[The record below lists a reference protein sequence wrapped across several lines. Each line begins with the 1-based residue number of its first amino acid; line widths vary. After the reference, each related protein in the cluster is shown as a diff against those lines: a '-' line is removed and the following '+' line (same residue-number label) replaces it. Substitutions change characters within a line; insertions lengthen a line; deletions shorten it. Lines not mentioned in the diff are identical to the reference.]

1 MPRQFLDHGRIARAD
16 CTDVLHLRPRN
27 KIARTVDK
35 IIAKCWADYIAATSC
50 KAGPVAQGAVVCSV
64 RISKM
69 YHFSISSNSAML
81 DDHHQSGDNDDF
93 YDDGDDDVAKCA
105 GKAIS
110 IIMRSNTSERP
121 TRGQLIELMQ

>member
-1 MPRQFLDHGRIARAD
+1 
-16 CTDVLHLRPRN
+16 
-27 KIARTVDK
+27 
-35 IIAKCWADYIAATSC
+35 
-50 KAGPVAQGAVVCSV
+50 
-64 RISKM
+64 M

-110 IIMRSNTSERP
+110 IIMRSNTSQRP
-121 TRGQLIELMQ
+121 NQRSVDRNDDGGKDDNDYFLS

>member
-1 MPRQFLDHGRIARAD
+1 
-16 CTDVLHLRPRN
+16 
-27 KIARTVDK
+27 
-35 IIAKCWADYIAATSC
+35 
-50 KAGPVAQGAVVCSV
+50 
-64 RISKM
+64 M

-121 TRGQLIELMQ
+121 TRGQLIELMTKTMATIR

>member
-1 MPRQFLDHGRIARAD
+1 
-16 CTDVLHLRPRN
+16 
-27 KIARTVDK
+27 
-35 IIAKCWADYIAATSC
+35 
-50 KAGPVAQGAVVCSV
+50 
-64 RISKM
+64 M

-121 TRGQLIELMQ
+121 N

>member
-1 MPRQFLDHGRIARAD
+1 
-16 CTDVLHLRPRN
+16 
-27 KIARTVDK
+27 
-35 IIAKCWADYIAATSC
+35 
-50 KAGPVAQGAVVCSV
+50 
-64 RISKM
+64 M

-121 TRGQLIELMQ
+121 NQRSVDRIDDEDDGDNQMMMIIKMKMIIKMTRL

>member
-1 MPRQFLDHGRIARAD
+1 
-16 CTDVLHLRPRN
+16 
-27 KIARTVDK
+27 
-35 IIAKCWADYIAATSC
+35 
-50 KAGPVAQGAVVCSV
+50 
-64 RISKM
+64 M

-110 IIMRSNTSERP
+110 IIMRSNTTERP
-121 TRGQLIELMQ
+121 NQRSVDRIDDEDDGDNQMMMIIKMKMTIKMTRL